1 MDKKKQKKTEYF
13 NLVLDAIS
21 RQDKTGREK
30 KAEYLNK
37 DGKCEVNVP
46 VIPAGKKTKEAIMA
60 AGFALD
66 ENIFFT
72 SEITPFDI
80 GVMDAICSICK
91 DGTIEFTNEDVVR
104 SMRENTERKVNAQT
118 ADAVAASIRKLRHV
132 EMKVGRTEEYKRG
145 KIGNCETRD
154 ARSQT

>member
-1 MDKKKQKKTEYF
+1 MDKKKQEKTEYF

-46 VIPAGKKTKEAIMA
+46 VIPADKKTKEAFMA

-91 DGTIEFTNEDVVR
+91 DGTMEFTNEDVVR
-104 SMRENTERKVNAQT
+104 SMRGDTERKANAQT
-118 ADAVAASIRKLRHV
+118 ADAVAVQRNTKKEKQRKTMR
-132 EMKVGRTEEYKRG
+132 ENINQEA
-145 KIGNCETRD
+145 IFC
-154 ARSQT
+154 Q